1 MPDAWQYW
9 IVFGVLTVLFVGA
22 VLILTWLYS
31 PVEYRRVKPRGRLA
45 RVGWQLERALGRVIL
60 CWWRREERRKR
71 RDRDD

>member
-1 MPDAWQYW
+1 MLCVTAW
-9 IVFGVLTVLFVGA
+9 IPLVAVSLVFVVAFLVLM
-22 VLILTWLYS
+22 WLYS